1 MNPMLRRVNNF
12 AEVPVTGDLEEI
24 IEIREEKS
32 GKAMVLYS
40 DVTTAEKHFEDLQT
54 LSSVDVELYTE
65 NLICIEAKP
74 YEVYVENTDAEDLL
88 EEISSLSHF
97 IGVCEAR
104 GQAGTTERRQLSKAK
119 AAMLNRLE

>member
-88 EEISSLSHF
+88 EEYRHCRISSGYVRL
-97 IGVCEAR
+97 EAR
-104 GQAGTTERRQLSKAK
+104 QGLRSVVNCQRR
-119 AAMLNRLE
+119 RLQC